1 MGSASPAMKPDVTLT
16 LCLSSPDHFE
26 AINPEER
33 GILLIQ
39 MLLKCAMNASS
50 GNLHRAD
57 ACLHQ
62 ISHHAS
68 ISGDSM
74 QRLAARFASALAVR
88 LVKRW
93 PGLYKALNRNPS
105 WQPKADWAGP
115 IFGKVF
121 PHLELA
127 YTIIAQTLTRTMAEE
142 RVIHILDTG
151 SGDPELWV
159 PLLHSFAHMPHGPP
173 HLKITCIS
181 SNKLALEKLGIR
193 LVKEAEALAMPF
205 QFNPLNVT
213 LRDLTIDMLR
223 VRSGEALAI
232 TSVLNLHTLLA
243 EDDRVDAHFG
253 LNKGNI
259 NVKECK
265 QMSRFL
271 ATVRS
276 MSPKILL
283 LVEQESDHN
292 LNRLTDRFVQGL
304 YYYSAIF
311 DSMNATL
318 GSSSSEER
326 LAVEEMYGRE
336 IENIVAC
343 EGLERVERHE
353 SYGRWMVRLGRG
365 GFKPV
370 RLWYES
376 MEGVKDLVGGDGEDG
391 YKVRNERASLMICW
405 SQRPLYA
412 ISAWICQ

>member
-151 SGDPELWV
+151 SGDPE
-159 PLLHSFAHMPHGPP
+159 F
-173 HLKITCIS
+173 

-259 NVKECK
+259 VKEY
-265 QMSRFL
+265 
-271 ATVRS
+271 
-276 MSPKILL
+276 
-283 LVEQESDHN
+283 
-292 LNRLTDRFVQGL
+292 RFVQGL